1 MEIFGNS
8 KKILINEMKRL
19 VREYINKSTTKNDK
33 NIILDSIC
41 SIMNICNIEKY
52 EMPLLRNF
60 EKKNKNIIIKSTEM
74 YNKYENSLFK
84 DIVKNKEYYND
95 IFYKAC
101 ITLSKK
107 LKNLEYPIYAEERFS
122 EKELY
127 EMLHDFFYEN
137 HQKDMEFV
145 DSIIKEGRIIKVLD
159 DGDYLGMC
167 NCIYKNNPIITI
179 YSQSNEKYTLEEL
192 VTIIHELGHAIDFK
206 NLSLRS
212 TSNTLKKYLI
222 TSKLLEFNSQFYEKQ
237 AYEYFL
243 EKGIDKNSN
252 LANFIAFY
260 IEIYNNTYEAL
271 LFTTLEEK
279 DILKRYYD
287 YCNMEQ
293 FSNILFTDE
302 NHFYNLENITET
314 LKYSIGGILAIYCDA
329 KIKGNYDEG
338 IKIYNKIMGI
348 RTYGFDIKT
357 IEELNIEPQ
366 EINKVIKKEI
376 DRLRKF

>member
-8 KKILINEMKRL
+8 KKILINEMKSI
-19 VREYINKSTTKNDK
+19 REDLNKSTTKNDK

-41 SIMNICNIEKY
+41 SIMNICNIEEY

-179 YSQSNEKYTLEEL
+179 YCQSNEKYTLEEL

-206 NLSLRS
+206 NLSLSS
-212 TSNTLKKYLI
+212 TSNTLEKYLI
-222 TSKLLEFNSQFYEKQ
+222 TSKLSEFNSQFYEKQ
-237 AYEYFL
+237 AYEYF
-243 EKGIDKNSN
+243 S
-252 LANFIAFY
+252 
-260 IEIYNNTYEAL
+260 L
-271 LFTTLEEK
+271 L
-279 DILKRYYD
+279 
-287 YCNMEQ
+287 
-293 FSNILFTDE
+293 
-302 NHFYNLENITET
+302 
-314 LKYSIGGILAIYCDA
+314 
-329 KIKGNYDEG
+329 
-338 IKIYNKIMGI
+338 
-348 RTYGFDIKT
+348 
-357 IEELNIEPQ
+357 
-366 EINKVIKKEI
+366 
-376 DRLRKF
+376 